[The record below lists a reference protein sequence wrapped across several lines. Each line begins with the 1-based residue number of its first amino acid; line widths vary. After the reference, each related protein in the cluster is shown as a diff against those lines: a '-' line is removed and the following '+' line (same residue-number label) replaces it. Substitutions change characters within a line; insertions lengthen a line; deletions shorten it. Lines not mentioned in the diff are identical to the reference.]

1 MEPSPLIATHV
12 QQCFSHFH
20 QTCASF
26 SMAEVSIKRKA
37 GSFSLEDQLGRFR
50 LWCGD
55 VAAHQRGRS
64 SLDYK
69 LREASHIREGVI
81 RLLMHLDSILE
92 EANDIIMGHRTPWED
107 LSESDSETDEED
119 PVEPQN
125 NVSEVTELQQ
135 LISNTAEVV
144 TCLMRLS
151 IAIRNPAPHNQYKE
165 SRHID
170 MSYFEKFDIE
180 HVCAKFPNAPAY
192 LTERLGAAISR
203 RRQYL
208 RYRKDH
214 QERLKQGL
222 EQTELPQAIY
232 EHKETSVGQSE
243 RIESTVVSS
252 IPLAMRTSGPT
263 IQVEKHDYYEDVL
276 SQTSYASS
284 NNDPVK
290 LRPPPLPEQGHNGE
304 PFECP
309 LCCRLSSVSQTSAW
323 HKHVFRDIKPYMC
336 SFADCKAPDTMFES
350 RSMWFTHELQDHR
363 LWFECLD
370 GCNRP
375 FACAQS
381 FRQHL
386 LDVHLHMA
394 SEHRVRDVMRSCER
408 PAKTESKADCPLCGI
423 SLQSLVQLRRHVG
436 KHHEELALFAL
447 PSSVRDDQDEADD
460 GNNNS
465 DTTSVHYTS
474 VSATSVKSESNVHP
488 ISALEFVESQ
498 LRSFDHEIAASA
510 YDLPEGFFEHLR
522 IQAEK
527 AENKTNLEAE
537 ETGDPCVKDVFLHLC
552 IQTDPTLRT
561 ANLLFK
567 YFYNVLLLFGNPD
580 RRSERWRPED
590 ITCLYLTQFIQW
602 LILELEREPWVHT
615 MIPLRTRLSNLAS
628 ILHTYWTEVNGQDV
642 NQEALE
648 EAKQLFNIRMNWMM
662 EQAGSFDP
670 DTEGK
675 SGTDT
680 ERPRGDSNIHFS
692 KKTTEG
698 PSTHSGEV
706 ATSVIDRGS
715 MLMPAAESAHE
726 RADDTTE
733 NARDRT
739 TGDLDIALES
749 DEEYLQHWEPAQTQ
763 NLVRHYR
770 AATIDFADTEV
781 LDGLRNDVPGHLRRT
796 ASGTPMDPS
805 TDGVF
810 ALVRR
815 PLDSV

>member
-222 EQTELPQAIY
+222 EQIELPQAIY
-232 EHKETSVGQSE
+232 EHEETSVGQSE
-243 RIESTVVSS
+243 RIESTVASS
-252 IPLAMRTSGPT
+252 IPPAMRTSGPT
-263 IQVEKHDYYEDVL
+263 IQVEKQDYYEDVL

-284 NNDPVK
+284 NNDPAK
-290 LRPPPLPEQGHNGE
+290 LRPPPLPEQGYNGE

-350 RSMWFTHELQDHR
+350 RNMWFTHELQDHR

-394 SEHRVRDVMRSCER
+394 NENRVQDVMRSCER
-408 PAKTESKADCPLCGI
+408 PAKMESNADCPLCGI

-447 PSSVRDDQDEADD
+447 PSFARDDQDEADD
-460 GNNNS
+460 GNDSS
-465 DTTSVHYTS
+465 DTTSVDQTS
-474 VSATSVKSESNVHP
+474 VSATLVKSESNVHP
-488 ISALEFVESQ
+488 ISVWDFLKSQ
-498 LRSFDHEIAASA
+498 LRSFVQELDTSA
-510 YDLPEGFFEHLR
+510 YDPPKGFLEHLR
-522 IQAEK
+522 IQAK
-527 AENKTNLEAE
+527 QKTNLEAV
-537 ETGDPCVKDVFLHLC
+537 ETEDPCVKDIFLC
-552 IQTDPTLRT
+552 FCRVNRSLRSPD
-561 ANLLFK
+561 LLYD
-567 YFYNVLLLFGNPD
+567 YFESVLGFLGNYEPQ
-580 RRSERWRPED
+580 SETWHPMEV
-590 ITCLYLTQFIQW
+590 TCLYLTQLIQW
-602 LILELEREPWVHT
+602 LILELEREPWIHT
-615 MIPLRTRLSNLAS
+615 TIPLRTRLSNLAS
-628 ILHTYWTEVNGQDV
+628 ILHTRWTEVSGQDIS
-642 NQEALE
+642 QEALE
-648 EAKQLFNIRMNWMM
+648 EAKESFNIRMNRLIKNWVV
-662 EQAGSFDP
+662 SDV

-675 SGTDT
+675 SSTDT
-680 ERPRGDSNIHFS
+680 ERPRGDYN
-692 KKTTEG
+692 
-698 PSTHSGEV
+698 V
-706 ATSVIDRGS
+706 
-715 MLMPAAESAHE
+715 
-726 RADDTTE
+726 
-733 NARDRT
+733 
-739 TGDLDIALES
+739 
-749 DEEYLQHWEPAQTQ
+749 
-763 NLVRHYR
+763 
-770 AATIDFADTEV
+770 
-781 LDGLRNDVPGHLRRT
+781 
-796 ASGTPMDPS
+796 
-805 TDGVF
+805 
-810 ALVRR
+810 
-815 PLDSV
+815 

>member
-222 EQTELPQAIY
+222 EQTKLPQAIY
-232 EHKETSVGQSE
+232 KHKETSVGQSE
-243 RIESTVVSS
+243 RIESTVASS
-252 IPLAMRTSGPT
+252 IPLAMRTSSPT
-263 IQVEKHDYYEDVL
+263 IQVEKHDYHEDVL

-284 NNDPVK
+284 NNDPAK
-290 LRPPPLPEQGHNGE
+290 LRPPPLPEQGYNGE

-350 RSMWFTHELQDHR
+350 RSAWFTHELQDHR

-375 FACAQS
+375 FDSDQS

-386 LDVHLHMA
+386 LDAHLHMA
-394 SEHRVRDVMRSCER
+394 NEHRVRDVMRSCER
-408 PAKTESKADCPLCGI
+408 PAKMESKADCPLCGM

-447 PSSVRDDQDEADD
+447 PSSMRDDQDEADD

-465 DTTSVHYTS
+465 DTTSVHHTS
-474 VSATSVKSESNVHP
+474 VSATSVKSESNVRP
-488 ISALEFVESQ
+488 ISVREFVHLQ
-498 LRSFDHEIAASA
+498 LHSFFQTTKMSA
-510 YDLPEGFFEHLR
+510 YDLPEGFCEHLR
-522 IQAEK
+522 IQAER
-527 AENKTNLEAE
+527 ETNLEAL
-537 ETGDPCVKDVFLHLC
+537 ETEDQCVKVIFFLWC
-552 IQTDPTLRT
+552 SDSRSLRIMCT
-561 ANLLFK
+561 AELLIVYLHK
-567 YFYNVLLLFGNPD
+567 VLGLLGVYKG
-580 RRSERWRPED
+580 RSERSQPGD
-590 ITCLYLTQFIQW
+590 IACLYLTQFIQW
-602 LILELEREPWVHT
+602 LILELEGELWVHT
-615 MIPLRTRLSNLAS
+615 TIPLRTRLSNLAS
-628 ILHTYWTEVNGQDV
+628 ILHTRWTEFSGQDV

-648 EAKQLFNIRMNWMM
+648 EVKKWAIMRMNWIIKKPIV
-662 EQAGSFDP
+662 FDP
-670 DTEGK
+670 DTEDK
-675 SGTDT
+675 SSTDS
-680 ERPRGDSNIHFS
+680 EKLSGDSNVQFS
-692 KKTTEG
+692 MKTTEG
-698 PSTHSGEV
+698 SSTYSGEV

-715 MLMPAAESAHE
+715 TLMSAAESAHE

-739 TGDLDIALES
+739 TDDLDIALES
-749 DEEYLQHWEPAQTQ
+749 DEEYLQQQEPARNQ
-763 NLVRHYR
+763 NRVRHHR

-815 PLDSV
+815 PLDPV

>member
-12 QQCFSHFH
+12 QKCLSHFH
-20 QTCASF
+20 RTCASF
-26 SMAEVSIKRKA
+26 SMSEASIKRKA
-37 GSFSLEDQLGRFR
+37 GSFTLEDQLGRFR

-81 RLLMHLDSILE
+81 RLLVHLDSILE
-92 EANDIIMGHRTPWED
+92 EANDIIMGKRTPWED

-119 PVEPQN
+119 PVELQN

-165 SRHID
+165 SRHVD

-180 HVCAKFPNAPAY
+180 HVRAKFPNAPAY
-192 LTERLGAAISR
+192 LTERLGAAISQ

-222 EQTELPQAIY
+222 EQIELPQAIY
-232 EHKETSVGQSE
+232 EHGETSVGQSE
-243 RIESTVVSS
+243 RIESTVASS
-252 IPLAMRTSGPT
+252 IPQAMRTSGPT

-284 NNDPVK
+284 NNDPDK
-290 LRPPPLPEQGHNGE
+290 LRPPPLPEQGYNGE

-350 RSMWFTHELQDHR
+350 RNMWFTHELQDHR

-394 SEHRVRDVMRSCER
+394 NENRVQDVMRSCER
-408 PAKTESKADCPLCGI
+408 PAKMESKADCPLCGI

-465 DTTSVHYTS
+465 DTTSAHHTS

-488 ISALEFVESQ
+488 ISVLEFVRLQ
-498 LRSFDHEIAASA
+498 LLSFKQETLGTSA
-510 YDLPEGFFEHLR
+510 YDLPEGFCEHLR
-522 IQAEK
+522 IQAER
-527 AENKTNLEAE
+527 ETNLEAL
-537 ETGDPCVKDVFLHLC
+537 ETEDQCVKVLFLHSC
-552 IQTDPTLRT
+552 TDIRFVRT
-561 ANLLFK
+561 MHTPELLFI
-567 YFYNVLLLFGNPD
+567 YCHNVLGLFGNYGGRP
-580 RRSERWRPED
+580 ERWPPKN
-590 ITCLYLTQFIQW
+590 ITCLYLNQFVQW
-602 LILELEREPWVHT
+602 MISELEREPWVHT
-615 MIPLRTRLSNLAS
+615 TIPLRTRLSNLAS
-628 ILHTYWTEVNGQDV
+628 SLHTRWTEISNQDI
-642 NQEALE
+642 NQEALVK
-648 EAKQLFNIRMNWMM
+648 ARKLIKKRVKQHFHCDVEGCTKTFSL
-662 EQAGSFDP
+662 
-670 DTEGK
+670 DTEYVRHRNTVHSSFK
-675 SGTDT
+675 FQ
-680 ERPRGDSNIHFS
+680 FS
-692 KKTTEG
+692 KKTAEG
-698 PSTHSGEV
+698 SSTHSGEV
-706 ATSVIDRGS
+706 ATSATDQGS
-715 MLMPAAESAHE
+715 MLMPEAKSAHE
-726 RADDTTE
+726 RADDTTD

-739 TGDLDIALES
+739 TDDLDIALES
-749 DEEYLQHWEPAQTQ
+749 DEEYLQH
-763 NLVRHYR
+763 
-770 AATIDFADTEV
+770 
-781 LDGLRNDVPGHLRRT
+781 
-796 ASGTPMDPS
+796 
-805 TDGVF
+805 
-810 ALVRR
+810 
-815 PLDSV
+815 